1 MSKVKIQGHTS
12 GTGILTIAAPNT
24 NTDRTVTIPDSSG
37 TLLNEGSTLDATK
50 LSGVLPALDGSALT
64 GLTAGAS
71 DINGLSDGTTSGTN
85 NTGLGST
92 ALDSWTTGTQNTAVG
107 ANALTAITTGNTNT
121 AVGSNAL
128 SSCTDSNDNVAIG
141 YVALAANVTG
151 AYNTAV
157 GTQTL
162 ENCTSNYN
170 TAVGYQSLRTNTTG
184 SYNTAVGH
192 SSLNAVNSGS
202 GNTSIGKWSLL
213 NVGTGSQ
220 NVGVGES
227 AGQEVQGGS
236 NNICVGYKAGIN
248 ISSGSS
254 NIVIGNNIT
263 APSAGASNQLNIGD
277 WIKKTSSSNDISL
290 VGGVQF
296 NGDTAAANA
305 LDDYEE
311 GYVSTGIA
319 NCVLDTSY
327 NKLRYIKIG
336 NLCTVTGQIRITSN
350 GGGTYAVSF
359 SLPFAAEGNGT
370 NNRPYAAAAMQ
381 PVGMVLDASSID
393 FSALVS
399 PGSTTCDVRKHISS
413 AASVPFQVNQ
423 INTSAF
429 QMTVT
434 LTYVT
439 A

>member
-1 MSKVKIQGHTS
+1 MISSPSVPPANLADV
-12 GTGILTIAAPNT
+12 IL
-24 NTDRTVTIPDSSG
+24 
-37 TLLNEGSTLDATK
+37 
-50 LSGVLPALDGSALT
+50 LSGISLASIG
-64 GLTAGAS
+64 TAAGTFQAAAASGAS

-263 APSAGASNQLNIGD
+263 APSAGASSQLNIGD

-305 LDDYEE
+305 LNDYEE
-311 GYVSTGIA
+311 GTWTPTFNLA
-319 NCVLDTSY
+319 TTDPTSFSVGNINAGHY
-327 NKLRYIKIG
+327 TKIG
-336 NLCTVTGQIRITSN
+336 NVVHFMMSLHVNAYAGGSGIVNITGWPFSNTATYTARFMSASLTANYLNWESDWTSVN
-350 GGGTYAVSF
+350 
-359 SLPFAAEGNGT
+359 LHWI
-370 NNRPYAAAAMQ
+370 
-381 PVGMVLDASSID
+381 DASQTQ
-393 FSALVS
+393 AQLVAIR
-399 PGSTTCDVRKHISS
+399 DN
-413 AASVPFQVNQ
+413 AANEAVTNSQYPTG
-423 INTSAF
+423 NTYQFATGHYYTDS
-429 QMTVT
+429 
-434 LTYVT
+434 
-439 A
+439 